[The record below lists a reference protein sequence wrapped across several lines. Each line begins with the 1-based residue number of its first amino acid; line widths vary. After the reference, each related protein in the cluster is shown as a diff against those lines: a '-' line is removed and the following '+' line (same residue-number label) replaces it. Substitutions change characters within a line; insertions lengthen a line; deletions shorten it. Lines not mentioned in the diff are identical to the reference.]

1 MLCLSDTASGCQEK
15 KDAYIPFGKDTLALY
30 VANTPM
36 IQIIAR
42 IAEQG
47 WWKMT
52 RLIDADALNREI
64 DKVECFSR
72 DPYVTYMS
80 ECIANAPTV
89 DAVPVEM
96 IKSRIKDLKAMLM
109 NINEDEL
116 DEIWHLRTEIQTLI
130 ELLEMWA
137 ERKEE

>member
-1 MLCLSDTASGCQEK
+1 M
-15 KDAYIPFGKDTLALY
+15 
-30 VANTPM
+30 
-36 IQIIAR
+36 
-42 IAEQG
+42 
-47 WWKMT
+47 
-52 RLIDADALNREI
+52 RLIDADALWMVTEGCHEYYERFEI
-64 DKVECFSR
+64 D
-72 DPYVTYMS
+72 D
-80 ECIANAPTV
+80 APTV

-109 NINEDEL
+109 NIDEDEH